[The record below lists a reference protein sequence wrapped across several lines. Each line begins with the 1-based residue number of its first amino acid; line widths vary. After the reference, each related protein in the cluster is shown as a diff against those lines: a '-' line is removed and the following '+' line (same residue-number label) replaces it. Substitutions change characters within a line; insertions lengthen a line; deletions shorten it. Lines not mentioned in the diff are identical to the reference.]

1 MKKLNI
7 TDLVDDQKNAF
18 NEKIMRLN
26 EVAYYL
32 KLSKNTL
39 YNHIR
44 AGEFVTA
51 ILLGVRA
58 RGYLRS
64 DVDAWIESRI
74 KVGKV
79 AAL

>member
-1 MKKLNI
+1 MKKMNI
-7 TDLVDDQKNAF
+7 TDLVNDQKHAL

-32 KLSKNTL
+32 KLSKSTL

-44 AGEFVTA
+44 AGGFVTA

-74 KVGKV
+74 KAEKV
-79 AAL
+79 AA